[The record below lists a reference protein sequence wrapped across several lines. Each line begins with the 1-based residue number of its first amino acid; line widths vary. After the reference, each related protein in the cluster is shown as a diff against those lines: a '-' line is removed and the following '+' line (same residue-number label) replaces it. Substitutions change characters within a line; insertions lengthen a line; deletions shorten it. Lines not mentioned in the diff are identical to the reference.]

1 MRIRGTGG
9 ALRVGCQTAATL
21 GEWTLTR
28 TRVTPEP
35 TYAAE
40 ATVVQVDT
48 FWSQQR
54 PIELELSIGNR
65 RWAWTNIHPDIGEQS
80 LAVTL
85 IGGPAI
91 H

>member
-1 MRIRGTGG
+1 M
-9 ALRVGCQTAATL
+9 RVGCQTAATL

-28 TRVTPEP
+28 TQAKPEP
-35 TYAAE
+35 AYAAE
-40 ATVVQVDT
+40 AAIMRADV

-54 PIELELSIGNR
+54 PIDLELSIGNR
-65 RWAWTNIHPDIGEQS
+65 RWAWTNVHPDIGAQS

-85 IGGPAI
+85 TGGPAI